1 MGVPVIGIGDVL
13 VRGPSVASRF
23 ETVAVGGSDHLAVL
37 AVLHPRA

>member
-1 MGVPVIGIGDVL
+1 MIGIDHVL
-13 VRGPSVASRF
+13 VRGPSVALRF